1 MPELPE
7 VEVTRRG
14 LLPLL
19 IGRTVTA
26 ARSSGLRLRAPIPDR
41 LLAAHIVG
49 RCIHAIDRR
58 AKYLLL
64 RMDDGAMLVI
74 HLGMTGKLG
83 LMTGETPRH
92 IHDHLLL
99 SLDDDSELRFNDSRR
114 FGTVIVW
121 PAAEAAPAEQRFSAR
136 EGVEPLGDRF
146 HADHLL
152 RLAHRRRV
160 PVKSLLMNSRLI
172 AGIGNIYANE
182 TLFAARIHP
191 LTPAGDLRLE
201 DWQRIVREAR
211 RILRQ
216 AIEAGG
222 STIADFLGASGHPGY
237 FQHSFNVYGRDNQ
250 PCPVCSHPILK
261 IKVAGRA
268 TYLCPACQPLHPSVA
283 QKRPSSPLK

>member
-191 LTPAGDLRLE
+191 LTPAGDLKLE

-268 TYLCPACQPLHPSVA
+268 TYLCPACQPLHPYVA

>member
-92 IHDHLLL
+92 VHDHLLL

-152 RLAHRRRV
+152 RLAHRRRI

-191 LTPAGDLRLE
+191 LTPAGDLRRE

-211 RILRQ
+211 RILRE
-216 AIEAGG
+216 AIKAGG
-222 STIADFLGASGHPGY
+222 STIADFLNVSGHPGY
-237 FQHSFNVYGRDNQ
+237 FQHSFHVYGRDNQ
-250 PCPVCSHPILK
+250 PCPVCSHQILK

-268 TYLCPACQPLHPSVA
+268 TYLCPACQPLPLSVA
-283 QKRPSSPLK
+283 

>member
-14 LLPLL
+14 LVPLL

-26 ARSSGLRLRAPIPDR
+26 AWSSGLRLRAPIPDR

-64 RMDDGAMLVI
+64 RMDDGAILVL

-83 LMTGETPRH
+83 LMAGETPRH
-92 IHDHLLL
+92 VHDHLVL
-99 SLDDDSELRFNDSRR
+99 SLNEDSELRYNDSRR

-121 PAAEAAPAEQRFSAR
+121 PAEAAVRAEQEFSAG
-136 EGVEPLGDRF
+136 EGVEPFGNQF

-152 RLAHRRRV
+152 RLAHRRRI

-182 TLFAARIHP
+182 TLFAARTHP
-191 LTPAGDLRLE
+191 LTPAGDLVRE

-222 STIADFLGASGHPGY
+222 STIADFLGVSGHPGY
-237 FQHSFNVYGRDNQ
+237 FQHSFHVYGRAKL
-250 PCPVCSHPILK
+250 PCPACGQPILK
-261 IKVAGRA
+261 INVAGRA
-268 TYLCPACQPLHPSVA
+268 TYLCPACQPHPSPVA
-283 QKRPSSPLK
+283 QKRRSSPLN